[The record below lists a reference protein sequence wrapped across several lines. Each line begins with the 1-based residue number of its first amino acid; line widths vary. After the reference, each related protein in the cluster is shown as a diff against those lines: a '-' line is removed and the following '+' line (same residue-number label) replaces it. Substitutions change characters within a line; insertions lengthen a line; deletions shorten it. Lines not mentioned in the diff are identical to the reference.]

1 MLRELPEA
9 VAPFRLFAAENPGLI
24 RPRAESRGTFQQ
36 KPASDSDAGRIRG
49 EIKPVASSP
58 SRLVQSEMPENV
70 FRGGICANTPRA
82 KMCTILRHIKIIHYI
97 CQKKQNMVVVSSRE
111 FRANQRKYFDLA
123 LSNDV
128 VIKSRSHGSYRLV
141 PVTDDDTIIDSQAL
155 QAKIT
160 RGIAEY
166 EQGKAI
172 AMAEGESIEGYL
184 NRLIAE

>member
-1 MLRELPEA
+1 
-9 VAPFRLFAAENPGLI
+9 
-24 RPRAESRGTFQQ
+24 
-36 KPASDSDAGRIRG
+36 
-49 EIKPVASSP
+49 
-58 SRLVQSEMPENV
+58 
-70 FRGGICANTPRA
+70 
-82 KMCTILRHIKIIHYI
+82 
-97 CQKKQNMVVVSSRE
+97 MVVVSSRE

-128 VIKSRSHGSYRLV
+128 VIKSRGHGSYRLV
-141 PVTDDDTIIDSQAL
+141 PVTDDDTIIDSQTL